1 MDNSSE
7 ESKSF
12 VNLAV
17 TLNAKKEV
25 LVIKRIKKETGKD
38 GAVLEWAFPGGKQ
51 LLQESRKQC
60 VERET
65 LAETGYQVISENEIS
80 MRVHPQFPVL
90 VVYHLCHLHEE
101 KPVSLPKESWE
112 VEEVKWVNPQEL
124 RTLFT
129 TDIDPKVAKELGI

>member
-1 MDNSSE
+1 MDNSSQ

-17 TLNAKKEV
+17 TLNTKKEV

-65 LAETGYQVISENEIS
+65 LSETGYQVISENEIS

-90 VVYHLCHLHEE
+90 VVYHLCRLHEE
-101 KPVSLPKESWE
+101 KPISLPSESWE
-112 VEEVKWVNPQEL
+112 VEEVRWVNPQEL

-129 TDIDPKVAKELGI
+129 TDIDPKVAKVLGI